1 MEKQNKVMNIIVN
14 CIAFAVI
21 ALFIVGMFALPPISV
36 SAGGASESTSAYGF
50 IDQLIETIKQLGQ
63 AEGPAKGQLIGR
75 MISLLA
81 FVIVFAVFAVMG
93 VIKSIILL
101 IKSIKAVSKPE
112 ENKPAIKSIVSF
124 GILCLIYDTLVLGIM
139 YSKVQMFGG
148 SLKTSLGAGT
158 IMILIAGLLALC
170 AAGAYVFMSRKEL
183 PMVTRILD
191 MVTSTFAIVSIMLM
205 LFAPV
210 GVEGS
215 TMGLIGV
222 LAARIGG
229 LASTAIM
236 GGTPD
241 FLPVIMGFVGAALLF
256 VALGFG
262 KMVVVNGY
270 RLLDKKDV
278 DYPKSS
284 IVKSSLWLGFA
295 VIGVVLSFV
304 FDKSYSIAIGGIM
317 TFVFVALTLGCAI
330 VNKVMSPKAE
340 PKAE

>member
-14 CIAFAVI
+14 CVALAVI
-21 ALFIVGMFALPPISV
+21 VLFIVGMFALPPISV
-36 SAGGASESTSAYGF
+36 SAAGGSESTSAYGF
-50 IDQLIETIKQLGQ
+50 IDQLIDTFKQLGQ
-63 AEGPAKGQLIGR
+63 AEGGAKGQLIGR

-81 FVIVFAVFAVMG
+81 FVVVFAVFAVMG

-139 YSKVQMFGG
+139 YSKVEMFGG
-148 SLKTSLGAGT
+148 ALKTSLGAGT
-158 IMILIAGLLALC
+158 IMILIAGLLSLC
-170 AAGAYVFMSRKEL
+170 VAGAYVFMSNKEL
-183 PMVTRILD
+183 PLVTKILD
-191 MVTSTFAIVSIMLM
+191 MVTSAFAIVSVMVM

-210 GVEGS
+210 GAEGS
-215 TMGLIGV
+215 SMGLVGL
-222 LAARIGG
+222 LAARIGN
-229 LASTAIM
+229 AISSAAM
-236 GGTPD
+236 GGSPEY
-241 FLPVIMGFVGAALLF
+241 LPIIMGFVGAALLF

-262 KMVVVNGY
+262 KMVISNGY
-270 RLLDKKDV
+270 RLLEEKNV

-284 IVKSSLWLGFA
+284 IVKSSLCLGFA
-295 VIGVVLSFV
+295 VVGVILSFV
-304 FDKSYSIAIGGIM
+304 FDKGYSIAIGGIM

-330 VNKVMSPKAE
+330 VNKVMSLKAE